1 MSIGGVY
8 MSLTNAKRERIKYYI
23 MENIFYNQKDF
34 VKRTSE
40 AFNISATT
48 IYNYLKELI
57 EDGKITKNTDGFY
70 ELCKTINKK
79 FRYNLKEKN
88 LQEDIVYRETLQKYV
103 MNFPQNVINIWEY
116 SFMEMFNNVIDHSE
130 AETVAILIQQN
141 ALYTWVNIAD
151 NGIGIF
157 KKISDFYQ
165 YASLDDAILSLFKGK
180 LTTDKEHHSGE
191 GIFFTSKLVDHFS
204 VTSSN
209 KRFSQHNTK
218 EQLTSTSISGLKQFN
233 NKPGT
238 LVTLALSNNSNH
250 QIKEVF
256 DMYSNDNGGFTIT
269 RIPIK
274 HVCDTGYPVSR
285 SQAKRLYF
293 GFEKFERVIL
303 DFSDVSDIGQ
313 GFAHELFYVFAN
325 KHPEIDLQIENASE
339 SIQKMIYRAQHS

>member
-1 MSIGGVY
+1 
-8 MSLTNAKRERIKYYI
+8 MSLTSAKRERIKYYI
-23 MENIFYNQKDF
+23 MEKIFYNQKDF

-40 AFNISATT
+40 TFNISTTT
-48 IYNYLKELI
+48 IYNYIKELI
-57 EDGKITKNTDGFY
+57 ADGKITKNDDGSY
-70 ELCKTINKK
+70 QLRKTINKK

-88 LQEDIVYRETLQKYV
+88 LQEDIVYQETLQKYV
-103 MNFPQNVINIWEY
+103 SDFPKNVVNIWEY

-130 AETVAILIQQN
+130 AERVGISIQQN
-141 ALYTWVNIAD
+141 ALYTWVNIQD

-157 KKISDFYQ
+157 KKISDYYQ
-165 YASLDDAILSLFKGK
+165 YSSLDDAILSLFKGK

-204 VTSSN
+204 ITSSN
-209 KRFSQHNTK
+209 KRFSQHNMK
-218 EQLTSTSISGLKQFN
+218 EQVINAGIPGLKQFYN
-233 NKPGT
+233 QPGT
-238 LVTLALSNNSNH
+238 LVMLALSNNSNH

-274 HVCDTGYPVSR
+274 NVCDTGYPVSR

-313 GFAHELFYVFAN
+313 AFAHELFYVFAR
-325 KHPEIDLQIENASE
+325 KHPEVDLQFENANE